1 MRLSFQVMRPRP
13 QPSQAP
19 APEQVLTKATVRAAG
34 LLGLSDRELA
44 RVLGVS
50 PASVSRLEGGRTID
64 PAGKEGELALL
75 LLRVYRGLDALFGG
89 DGERTRAW
97 LRATN
102 DHLGGVPAE
111 LVSKVSGLVAV
122 AEYLDA
128 IRSRS

>member
-1 MRLSFQVMRPRP
+1 MRPRP
-13 QPSQAP
+13 LPSQAP
-19 APEQVLTKATVRAAG
+19 APDQVLAKATVRAAE

-44 RVLGVS
+44 RILGVS
-50 PASVSRLEGGRTID
+50 PASVSRLESGRTIE

-75 LLRVYRGLDALFGG
+75 LLRVYRALDALLGG
-89 DGERTRAW
+89 DGERTRTWFRSA
-97 LRATN
+97 N

-111 LVSKVSGLVAV
+111 LVSSVSGLVAV